1 MFVQQTPNR
10 TRKHFL
16 TGHESITNTART
28 RLKQATPRHQQRN
41 QQKRAST
48 AGVGIF
54 FSIIFRQSQPGVSQ
68 KHVISNWKC
77 DNLRGQNDSRR

>member
-28 RLKQATPRHQQRN
+28 RLKQATPRHQQRS
-41 QQKRAST
+41 QQKCAST
-48 AGVGIF
+48 AGARIF
-54 FSIIFRQSQPGVSQ
+54 FDNFPTITARGVTETCNI
-68 KHVISNWKC
+68 K
-77 DNLRGQNDSRR
+77 LEM

>member
-41 QQKRAST
+41 QQKRASN

-54 FSIIFRQSQPGVSQ
+54 FDNFPTITTRGVTETCNI
-68 KHVISNWKC
+68 K
-77 DNLRGQNDSRR
+77 LEM